1 MVLPD
6 VVFSEIII
14 IIIIIIVIIMI
25 VVQNNNNSKCLYM
38 VATSVIQLLP
48 MWAL

>member
-6 VVFSEIII
+6 VVVSEIII
-14 IIIIIIVIIMI
+14 III
-25 VVQNNNNSKCLYM
+25 VVQNNNNSKCLYT

-48 MWAL
+48 TWAL